1 MKALS
6 LFAGVGGFD
15 LAAERAGIQVVAHC
29 EIDKAARSV
38 LRRRFPNALSF
49 DDVRTLT
56 ADDLRRADAVPDLIC
71 GGFPCQDLSVAGRRA
86 GLAGARSGLF
96 YDIARLAADLR
107 PRWLVLENVPGLL
120 SSNDGRDMGAVLGT
134 LGELG
139 YGWAYRV
146 LDAQH
151 FGVPQ
156 RRRRVFI
163 VGCLGDGAAPVEVLL
178 EPEGSGGD
186 PAAGSQARQE
196 LAGTL
201 GGGSGSRGWAPDT
214 DRMTF
219 LPVATTLLARQAKG
233 PDSDGEGNLIPQ
245 VWPLALRGREDGA
258 ELEIG
263 EEGIYNAL
271 RAGDCGSSRQ
281 SLIAHTLTGEGFDAS
296 EDGTGRGTPLVPHV
310 APTITASWGQNNGQP
325 GNGGKD
331 EAVIAWGIS
340 SDAIDRSGEGD
351 GSPGQRA
358 GLGIT
363 ENLSPSLRAMH
374 PQAVAS
380 QLAVRRLTPMECE
393 RLQGFPDGWT
403 EGQADSSRYRQMGNA
418 VAVPVVEWILRRL
431 VAVATSQEQAGAA

>member
-15 LAAERAGIQVVAHC
+15 LAAERVGIDVVAHC

-38 LRRRFPNALSF
+38 LRRHFPKALSY
-49 DDVRTLT
+49 DDVRTLDP
-56 ADDLRRADAVPDLIC
+56 DDLRAAGAVPDIIL

-96 YDIARLAADLR
+96 YDIARLAAVLR

-120 SSNDGRDMGAVLGT
+120 SSNAGRDMGAVLGT

-163 VGCLGDGAAPVEVLL
+163 VGCLGDWAAPVEVLL
-178 EPEGSGGD
+178 EPESSD
-186 PAAGSQARQE
+186 RHPAAGVAAGQE

-201 GGGSGSRGWAPDT
+201 GDGSGSRGWAPDT

-219 LPVATTLLARQAKG
+219 LPVVATLTGGTATKPGVNAPDRRQEDDVNLVATTLTARECKG
-233 PDSDGEGNLIPQ
+233 PDSD
-245 VWPLALRGREDGA
+245 ATTT
-258 ELEIG
+258 
-263 EEGIYNAL
+263 
-271 RAGDCGSSRQ
+271 
-281 SLIAHTLTGEGFDAS
+281 LIAHTLTGEGFDAS
-296 EDGTGRGTPLVPHV
+296 EDGTGRGTPLVPIAFGHQ
-310 APTITASWGQNNGQP
+310 AGIDPQP
-325 GNGGKD
+325 SEFVTPILQAFK
-331 EAVIAWGIS
+331 
-340 SDAIDRSGEGD
+340 SG
-351 GSPGQRA
+351 A
-358 GLGIT
+358 GVSTG
-363 ENLSPSLRAMH
+363 
-374 PQAVAS
+374 
-380 QLAVRRLTPMECE
+380 LAVRRLTPTECE

-403 EGQADSSRYRQMGNA
+403 AGQADSARYRQMGNA
-418 VAVPVVEWILRRL
+418 VAVPVVEWILRQV
-431 VAVATSQEQAGAA
+431 VAVDAKAVAA

>member
-6 LFAGVGGFD
+6 LFAGVGGFE
-15 LAAERAGIQVVAHC
+15 LACERADIQVVAHC
-29 EIDKAARSV
+29 EIDKSARSV
-38 LRRRFPNALSF
+38 LRRHFPDALSF

-96 YDIARLAADLR
+96 YEIARLAAELR
-107 PRWLVLENVPGLL
+107 PRWLVLENVPGIL

-163 VGCLGDGAAPVEVLL
+163 VGCLGDRAAPVEVLL
-178 EPEGSGGD
+178 EPEGSDGD
-186 PAAGSQARQE
+186 PAPRSEART
-196 LAGTL
+196 G
-201 GGGSGSRGWAPDT
+201 
-214 DRMTF
+214 
-219 LPVATTLLARQAKG
+219 VATGAAL
-233 PDSDGEGNLIPQ
+233 S
-245 VWPLALRGREDGA
+245 VALRGRDGGSAA
-258 ELEIG
+258 ELG
-263 EEGIYNAL
+263 DDLAFAL
-271 RAGDCGSSRQ
+271 RRPLALARRERGGDEV
-281 SLIAHTLTGEGFDAS
+281 T
-296 EDGTGRGTPLVPHV
+296 
-310 APTITASWGQNNGQP
+310 
-325 GNGGKD
+325 
-331 EAVIAWGIS
+331 
-340 SDAIDRSGEGD
+340 
-351 GSPGQRA
+351 
-358 GLGIT
+358 GLGAHEYDMTPTLLTSQTI
-363 ENLSPSLRAMH
+363 
-374 PQAVAS
+374 AVQT

-403 EGQADSSRYRQMGNA
+403 AGQADSARYRQMGNA

-431 VAVATSQEQAGAA
+431 VAVSRATPMAHSLSDPQTEGEAVA